1 MMGIYLRN
9 YRNLK
14 HEGGIIHTSL
24 NIEHLS
30 ACLSRLKPYNSPLTT
45 AASNP
50 EHAASPANIFLLLY
64 PVFFFLFPVI
74 DHFYVPASL
83 EPRQLTTNH

>member
-30 ACLSRLKPYNSPLTT
+30 ACLSHLKPYNSPLTT

-64 PVFFFLFPVI
+64 PVFFFYF
-74 DHFYVPASL
+74 
-83 EPRQLTTNH
+83 Q